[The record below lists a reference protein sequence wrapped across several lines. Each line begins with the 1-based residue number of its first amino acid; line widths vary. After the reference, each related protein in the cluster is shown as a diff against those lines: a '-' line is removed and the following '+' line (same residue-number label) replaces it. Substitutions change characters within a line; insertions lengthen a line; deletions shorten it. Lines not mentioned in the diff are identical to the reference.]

1 MYSLLP
7 SFYLSERIA
16 PQRSV
21 HGAQI
26 VHDGRQAMQK
36 LHLQYTKR
44 DRTSVNREYEVVG
57 RASQSIER

>member
-36 LHLQYTKR
+36 LHLVHRMRQG
-44 DRTSVNREYEVVG
+44 ECE
-57 RASQSIER
+57 